1 MRLLAAYSL
10 AILNF
15 SLNFMFAGKTS
26 SQRLREC
33 QIYAGNRHT
42 KIGGFQLFTFI
53 LPRESP
59 VCLHYILCHCRRVC
73 ILCPPLAW
81 TPLWVSM
88 LLSNSRVPIV
98 RQQRW
103 IISSDKRH
111 SMHTSGRIHTRAAND
126 PSVSAITEKALALS
140 HLRHYGKQAPK
151 HLLRLSIVS

>member
-26 SQRLREC
+26 SQRLRGC
-33 QIYAGNRHT
+33 QIYAGISSQRLGVTNYCS
-42 KIGGFQLFTFI
+42 LSSS
-53 LPRESP
+53 RESP
-59 VCLHYILCHCRRVC
+59 VCVYILCHCRRVC
-73 ILCPPLAW
+73 MLCPPLAW

-126 PSVSAITEKALALS
+126 PSPRRPLLALS
-140 HLRHYGKQAPK
+140 HLRHYAKQAPK
-151 HLLRLSIVS
+151 RLLSIVS